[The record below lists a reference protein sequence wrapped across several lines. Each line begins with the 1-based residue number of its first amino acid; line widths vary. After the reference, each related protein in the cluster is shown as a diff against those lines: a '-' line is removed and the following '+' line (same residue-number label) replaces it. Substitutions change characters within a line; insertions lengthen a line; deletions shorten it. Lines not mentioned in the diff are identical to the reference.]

1 MLCNLLLVLVII
13 IDPLKILHRGA
24 WITIVNLAIAD
35 FIACGGAFVQAF
47 LLLRRDYVTRMKIWY
62 ELFFFWML
70 GVSASF
76 LLLTLLTVQIYMI
89 IKYPMKSR
97 LILTKKK
104 VVVSCM
110 TVWVMAI
117 GLGLSSISDLWTEWS
132 LYIYIGQ
139 IAVLELGV
147 VVQIVL
153 KILVIVEIMSRQ
165 NDILKA
171 ENAQN
176 LKQREVA
183 KTVILLN
190 VALIVTALPYFLAK
204 QIEHIARINNYSM
217 DSLLITFAYRYES
230 IALLNYV
237 VNPILYSLRLH
248 DYRRSLL
255 ALFKFNCKNRR
266 RNQRASRVIRHPST
280 YFEKTAEMTR
290 LNGHA

>member
-1 MLCNLLLVLVII
+1 MLCNLLLVFAII

-24 WITIVNLAIAD
+24 WITIVNLAVAD
-35 FIACGGAFVQAF
+35 FIACGEAFVLTF
-47 LLLRRDYVTRMKIWY
+47 LLLRSHYETMMKIKN
-62 ELFFFWML
+62 ELQFFWMF

-97 LILTKKK
+97 LKLTKKK
-104 VVVSCM
+104 VVLLCM

-117 GLGLSSISDLWTEWS
+117 GLGLSNISNLWTKWPF
-132 LYIYIGQ
+132 YIYIGQ

-153 KILVIVEIMSRQ
+153 KILITVEIMSRQ

-171 ENAQN
+171 ENVQN

-204 QIEHIARINNYSM
+204 QIEYIARINKYSI

-230 IALLNYV
+230 IALLNFV

-266 RNQRASRVIRHPST
+266 RNQRALKVIRHRSST
-280 YFEKTAEMTR
+280 YFEKTEMTR